1 MKALVLQ
8 ATWDPRPGYVP
19 SEFEQTTGK
28 AVTGSSVWRYPK
40 LEVLEVEQPV
50 PGPTEVLIRIEACGV
65 CGSDMHFYET
75 DDEGYILYPGL
86 TKFPTI
92 LGHEF
97 SGEVVETGA
106 KVEDLQVGDLVTAE
120 EMIWCGSCRPCRDGL
135 PNHCLN
141 LEEIG
146 FTIPG
151 AFAEYITIGARYC
164 WQIDDLASHYGD
176 RDAAYEAG
184 ATVEPASVAY
194 NAIFERGGGFRP
206 GAYVVIYGAGPI
218 GLAAVALCRAAGA
231 AKIIAFEPSAV
242 RRQLALELG
251 ADRALDPQEVVPHEV
266 VMELTGGE
274 GSDLH
279 IEAAGAPHITLPEVE
294 QSLAINARVVQIGRA
309 ARRVLLYL
317 ETLQVRRA
325 QIFGSQGHSGHGVFP
340 SVIRLMASGRV
351 DTRPMITAR
360 YPLEEVVEAIRRSTT
375 RQDAK
380 IMVRM

>member
-1 MKALVLQ
+1 
-8 ATWDPRPGYVP
+8 
-19 SEFEQTTGK
+19 
-28 AVTGSSVWRYPK
+28 
-40 LEVLEVEQPV
+40 V
-50 PGPTEVLIRIEACGV
+50 PGPTDVLIRIEACGV
-65 CGSDMHFYET
+65 CGSDMHFFET

-106 KVEDLQVGDLVTAE
+106 EVADLQAGDMVTAE

-151 AFAEYITIGARYC
+151 AFAEYIVVGARYC
-164 WQIDDLASHYGD
+164 WQIDELASHYGD
-176 RDAAYEAG
+176 RDEAYEAG
-184 ATVEPASVAY
+184 ATVEPVSVAY
-194 NAIFERGGGFRP
+194 NGIFERGGGFRP
-206 GAYVVIYGAGPI
+206 GSYVVIYGAGPI

-231 AKIIAFEPSAV
+231 AKIVAFEPSPV
-242 RRQLALELG
+242 RRQLAAELG
-251 ADRALDPQEVVPHEV
+251 ADHAFDPREVPPHEI

-279 IEAAGAPHITLPEVE
+279 IEAAGAPQVTLPEIE

-309 ARRVLLYL
+309 SRRVPLYL
-317 ETLQVRRA
+317 ETFQVRRA

-340 SVIRLMASGRV
+340 SVVRLMASGRI
-351 DTRPMITAR
+351 DMRPIITAR
-360 YPLEEVVEAIRRSTT
+360 FPLEEAVKAIQQSTT
-375 RQDAK
+375 RRDAK
-380 IMVRM
+380 IMVRP